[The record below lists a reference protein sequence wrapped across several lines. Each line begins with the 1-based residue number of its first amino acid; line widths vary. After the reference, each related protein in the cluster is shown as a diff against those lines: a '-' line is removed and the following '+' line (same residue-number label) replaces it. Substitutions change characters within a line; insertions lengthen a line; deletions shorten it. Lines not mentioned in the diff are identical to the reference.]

1 MSVKEI
7 IQQRGIEEVVHFT
20 TNRGLAGILYSKA
33 IKSRERLREE
43 EKLEFIFSPNA
54 DTRKD
59 VVWLDYVNLSI
70 SSINSR
76 FFEASER
83 WHRPEDIWWCV
94 LSLDPEV
101 LTHEGVYFTTT
112 NNIYTGV
119 LRGLGSDGLEALF
132 SKRIVRWRNE
142 VVIRDPATPLN
153 YVTCEQAE
161 VLYPEEVPVGF
172 LNKIY
177 VASDEIADEI
187 YGLLSVLGYKDIEIV
202 VKPEVFFDIIG

>member
-1 MSVKEI
+1 MSVAEI
-7 IQQRGIEEVVHFT
+7 ARQRGVEEVIHFT

-43 EKLEFIFSPNA
+43 ETLEFIFSPNA

-59 VVWLDYVNLSI
+59 VAWLDYVNLSI
-70 SSINSR
+70 TGINSH

-94 LSLDPEV
+94 LSLAPEV

-112 NNIYTGV
+112 NNIYTSV
-119 LRGLGSDGLEALF
+119 LRGVGPETFGSLF
-132 SKRIVRWRNE
+132 AERIVRWRNN
-142 VVIRDPATPLN
+142 VVTRDPASPLN

-161 VLYPEEVPVGF
+161 VLYPGEVPVDF
-172 LNKIY
+172 LKKIY
-177 VASDEIADEI
+177 LVSDEIADEVH
-187 YGLLSVLGYKDIEIV
+187 GLVSVLGYKDIEIV
-202 VKPEVFFDIIG
+202 VKPEVFCDVIG